1 MSRSHA
7 ALIVDADPQGLE
19 SLVYGFQGADW
30 RITAC
35 PVPETASLLVKASGA
50 EIVVIA
56 SRGEDEKTYSL
67 VRQLR
72 GLDAF
77 RALPVLV
84 LGAEELRSPLKEWGA
99 VDLLPLPAFV
109 RDVLTASQVLVVAS
123 AAAAQNPG
131 DDPRYAG
138 PTTPVETLSLVRTI
152 NGLGRSGLL
161 RLEHAQRH
169 GEIWFHDGEL
179 TAAQFG
185 QLEGAPAIQHLLL
198 WDSGTIEL
206 LLRPVARRGQLHQTA
221 QEFFEELGRFQRDFS
236 HATKDIGPTTTVYA
250 KDEERLLRS
259 ASDVPAE
266 VTPVV
271 RLCDGH
277 RTLSDVIDESP
288 FRVLDTVRVLSRL
301 IELGILTR
309 RDPGPEPVAA
319 ISRTPLEEFW
329 ETARIV
335 GPPSSL
341 PTPARIGGTP
351 APVHVTE
358 SGEPDRRDEPATRRE
373 GERRGRKQTLDLG
386 TPSESTPPPSDQPP
400 SSPAETTTA
409 ATSAGAVNAE
419 PGTQASGTLEVRK
432 ADRRA
437 QPSVQA
443 KVHVGTDLAS
453 IVVDIH
459 DAETARATE
468 PQRQEPRAATPLQ
481 AQTESAATRIT
492 GVLQVTTSGRTA
504 RPTPAPGRISIQLDA
519 SLVSEAERQSAP
531 RQPAADTKSEP
542 SGTRL
547 AGELQVTP
555 TGKSSRAVAKTE
567 RASSSFHIDPS
578 LADPAT
584 SSEAPVAKEARNG
597 STGGVPVQNPH
608 GPHRPSGGFSAIES
622 DFFEREADLY
632 KQEKPESFTDLDDD
646 RAKAGVKN
654 SNPAP
659 VSGKKQRK

>member
-56 SRGEDEKTYSL
+56 SRGEHEEAYDL
-67 VRQLR
+67 VRQMR
-72 GLDAF
+72 GQDAF

-84 LGAEELRSPLKEWGA
+84 LGPEELRSPLKEWGN
-99 VDLLPLPAFV
+99 VDLLPLPSFV

-123 AAAAQNPG
+123 ATAAQNPG
-131 DDPRYAG
+131 DNPRYAS
-138 PTTPVETLSLVRTI
+138 PTTPVETLSLVRTM

-161 RLEHAQRH
+161 RLEHAERH

-198 WDSGTIEL
+198 WESSAIEL

-221 QEFFEELGRFQRDFS
+221 QEFFEELGRFQRDFT
-236 HATKDIGPTTTVYA
+236 HATKDIGPTTTVYT
-250 KDEERLLRS
+250 KDEDRPLQS
-259 ASDVPAE
+259 AGDIPAE

-301 IELGILTR
+301 IGLGILTR
-309 RDPGPEPVAA
+309 RNPGPEPAVAL
-319 ISRTPLEEFW
+319 SRTPLDEFW
-329 ETARIV
+329 ETALIV

-358 SGEPDRRDEPATRRE
+358 GGEPDWRDEPATRRE
-373 GERRGRKQTLDLG
+373 GERRGRKQTLELG
-386 TPSESTPPPSDQPP
+386 TPSEPTPPPSGPP
-400 SSPAETTTA
+400 TSSPEEATTVAHA
-409 ATSAGAVNAE
+409 ANAK

-432 ADRRA
+432 ADWRA
-437 QPSVQA
+437 RPSVQA
-443 KVHVGTDLAS
+443 KVHIGGDLGS

-459 DAETARATE
+459 DGKTARATE
-468 PQRQEPRAATPLQ
+468 APRQKPRAATPP
-481 AQTESAATRIT
+481 QTESAATRIT
-492 GVLQVTTSGRTA
+492 GVLQVTPSGRSA
-504 RPTPAPGRISIQLDA
+504 RPTSAPGRISIQLDA
-519 SLVSEAERQSAP
+519 SLVSQAERQSDSRP
-531 RQPAADTKSEP
+531 PATNTKSES

-555 TGKSSRAVAKTE
+555 TGKASLAVAKS
-567 RASSSFHIDPS
+567 ASSSFHIDPS
-578 LADPAT
+578 LADPALLPK
-584 SSEAPVAKEARNG
+584 APVAKDARKG
-597 STGGVPVQNPH
+597 STGGVPVENPH

-622 DFFEREADLY
+622 DFFEREAELY
-632 KQEKPESFTDLDDD
+632 KEEKAESFTDLEDD
-646 RAKAGVKN
+646 RDKAGVKK

-659 VSGKKQRK
+659 MAGKRKR